1 MLSLL
6 ATADGINEMRIH
18 YGLGVRVY
26 FKRRG
31 EELIII
37 LAGGAKST
45 QDRDI
50 VLAKSLAAQLEE

>member
-6 ATADGINEMRIH
+6 ATASVRCVSTMD
-18 YGLGVRVY
+18 LGFAPH

-37 LAGGAKST
+37 LAGGDKST

-50 VLAKSLAAQLEE
+50 VLAKSLVAQLEE